1 MFGLFKK
8 KNDFQFGDDEV
19 EFFRNIIKILPQR
32 YSYLESQIT
41 KEFILK
47 FKPNQ
52 LGYKY
57 SYTFV
62 LNANLENKFLRKDV
76 PQYYIIKNIGIWEN
90 VLNIMIYIELDII
103 TGYIGGFKSESLD
116 FKNFDFSRSDLSKL
130 TEKHFSN
137 QDREELLKIIG
148 EVDKQKESKLDI
160 EDTFK
165 IEIPEGDFY
174 TIKNLGD
181 GNYLAVDK
189 QGVVYELLH
198 DPYSVLKKADSINS
212 L

>member
-8 KNDFQFGDDEV
+8 KNNFQFGDDEV
-19 EFFRNIIKILPQR
+19 KFFRNVIKILPQR

-52 LGYKY
+52 LGYKD
-57 SYTFV
+57 SYTFI
-62 LNANLENKFLRKDV
+62 LNANLENKFIRKDL
-76 PQYYIIKNIGIWEN
+76 PPYYIIKNIGIWEN
-90 VLNIMIYIELDII
+90 VLNKMLSIELDII
-103 TGYIGGFKSESLD
+103 TGYIGGFKSESIN
-116 FKNFDFSRSDLSKL
+116 FENFDFSKTDLSKL

-137 QDREELLKIIG
+137 QDKEELLKIIG
-148 EVDKQKESKLDI
+148 SVSKQQELKLDI

-165 IEIPEGDFY
+165 IELPEGDFY

-181 GNYLAVDK
+181 GNYLAVNK
-189 QGVVYELLH
+189 QGLVYELIH
-198 DPYSVLKKADSINS
+198 DPYSVTKKAENINS